1 MVMGTLTV
9 RENLY
14 FSAALRLPLSV
25 SWDQK
30 KRRIKRIISELGLE
44 DCADTKVKSQ
54 HTHILLQL
62 DHSLSLLSLSLFYLV
77 CIILGWNR
85 VQKGNKWRRKEED

>member
-30 KRRIKRIISELGLE
+30 KRCIKRIISELGLE
-44 DCADTKVKSQ
+44 DCADTRVKSQ
-54 HTHILLQL
+54 HTYILL

-85 VQKGNKWRRKEED
+85 VQKGNKRRRKEED